1 MVILSEISQTEKN
14 KHHMTSLTNKLTYKP
29 ETDSQTLK
37 NKRVV
42 TKGDRSE
49 EGWVEGF
56 GLAYTHYCTWN
67 GWLMRTCYVAQG
79 MLLNIL

>member
-49 EGWVEGF
+49 EG
-56 GLAYTHYCTWN
+56 
-67 GWLMRTCYVAQG
+67 
-79 MLLNIL
+79 